1 MTYIYRGSY
10 HGGNMKRI
18 AASLILMFM
27 AVCLYARNVNIILND
42 GTVIKGGLLG
52 KTSDSVYVESTN
64 GQSLTVKID
73 DIKSAFDQDS
83 GEVIDFTAAD
93 SQSAQPGSNDNGPAA
108 VVTNTVTNKGTVEEA
123 QEPQLVVIPGTYVYY
138 YNYGDYD
145 CFYYGG
151 FWWRPWQGYW
161 YRSGGF
167 EGGWV
172 VVNPRVVPYYVV
184 HMPVNW
190 RERVAYGPRV
200 GWGQVRIHS
209 GEWERGHYW
218 GNRGWRGGT
227 VVRQNNVINRGSARE
242 PVRQNNVQRKRNE
255 DR

>member
-1 MTYIYRGSY
+1 
-10 HGGNMKRI
+10 MKRI
-18 AASLILMFM
+18 AASLILLFI

-64 GQSLTVKID
+64 GQSVTVKID

-93 SQSAQPGSNDNGPAA
+93 SKSAQPVSNDNGPAA
-108 VVTNTVTNKGTVEEA
+108 VVTNSGSGNSSPDVSSGEA
-123 QEPQLVVIPGTYVYY
+123 PEPQLVVIPGTYVYY

-151 FWWRPWQGYW
+151 YWWRPWQGYW

-172 VVNPRVVPYYVV
+172 VVSPRVVPYYVV
-184 HMPVNW
+184 HLPVNW
-190 RERVAYGPRV
+190 RARVAYGPRV
-200 GWGQVRIHS
+200 GWGQVRTHW

-218 GNRGWRGGT
+218 ANHSWRGGT
-227 VVRQNNVINRGSARE
+227 VVRQNNVIINRGPANRG
-242 PVRQNNVQRKRNE
+242 PVRENNVQRKKEER
-255 DR
+255 